1 MVFTESADCDFL
13 LKIIQR
19 VVVGSVYL
27 CEKLWEMMVKDR
39 KFYEGRREKVTLGS
53 IELDSIMY
61 RKPVFHVRSLLNDH

>member
-1 MVFTESADCDFL
+1 M
-13 LKIIQR
+13 
-19 VVVGSVYL
+19 